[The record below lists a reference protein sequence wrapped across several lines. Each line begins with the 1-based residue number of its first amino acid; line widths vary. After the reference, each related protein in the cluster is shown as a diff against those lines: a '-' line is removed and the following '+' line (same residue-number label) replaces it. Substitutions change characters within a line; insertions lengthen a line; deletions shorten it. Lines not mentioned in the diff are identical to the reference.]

1 MRSQAGETCF
11 GVRCHTEGR
20 IRAKSNES
28 RKQRRDRIRAQ
39 HAAAAQPK
47 PAAKDGGQA
56 RSKHT
61 WRIPIVVAALLLLA
75 GLGGLG
81 YFLLQDSPEEV
92 AAKATNGEAK
102 LLHHVKGTDS
112 RHVFV
117 LKLFHGG
124 DTSFGGIVQDEAKLQ
139 AFLEHHNTLTRVPM
153 ELFKRFGPSRVRV
166 IIEGYS
172 EGDEM
177 FAVVRDSKATLN
189 AMENHLVLGL
199 SRPANTV
206 GRFRELD
213 RYFVAG
219 GPASIRLF
227 SAQGRLPLQLLNSKT
242 DGFEKVVLGADIKG
256 HPPLTVRFM
265 TKFNDLVKQEAEPTK
280 AEIEAFSA
288 WSKVASDEDNRLRH
302 EYLAELV
309 AKQPPGSVICILL
322 GGSHSEYGARMELSA
337 PQPSLEAAIL
347 ARTPVHLST
356 YEERNYETL
365 IGKGATGKL
374 VIASDTSVEDL
385 TFAIQGLRN
394 QRRK

>member
-1 MRSQAGETCF
+1 MANS
-11 GVRCHTEGR
+11 H
-20 IRAKSNES
+20 ES

-39 HAAAAQPK
+39 HAAAAAQPK
-47 PAAKDGGQA
+47 TASKTGHQA
-56 RSKHT
+56 RSKRT
-61 WRIPIVVAALLLLA
+61 WLMPTVVAALVLLV
-75 GLGGLG
+75 GLGVLG
-81 YFLLQDSPEEV
+81 YLVLQDTPETV
-92 AAKATNGEAK
+92 VAKATNGEAK
-102 LLHHVKGTDS
+102 LLHYTQGTDS

-117 LKLFHGG
+117 FKLFHGG
-124 DTSFGGIVQDEAKLQ
+124 DTSFAGIVQDEAKLQ

-153 ELFKRFGPSRVRV
+153 ELFKRFGASRFRL

-172 EGDEM
+172 EGDDM
-177 FAVVRDSKATLN
+177 FAVVRDSKPTLDAVESN
-189 AMENHLVLGL
+189 LVRGL
-199 SRPANTV
+199 SRPANAV

-213 RYFVAG
+213 QYFVAG

-227 SAQGRLPLQLLNSKT
+227 SAQGRVPLQLLNSKA
-242 DGFEKVVLGADIKG
+242 DNIKSVMLGADIKG

-265 TKFNDLVKQEAEPTK
+265 TKFGDLVNQDSEPTK
-280 AEIEAFSA
+280 SEIEAFSA
-288 WSKVASDEDNRLRH
+288 WAKVASDEDNKLRH

-322 GGSHSEYGARMELSA
+322 GGSHSEYGARMERSF

-347 ARTPVHLST
+347 AKTPVHLSV

-374 VIASDTSVEDL
+374 VIEADTSVEDL
-385 TFAIQGLRN
+385 MFAIQGLRK